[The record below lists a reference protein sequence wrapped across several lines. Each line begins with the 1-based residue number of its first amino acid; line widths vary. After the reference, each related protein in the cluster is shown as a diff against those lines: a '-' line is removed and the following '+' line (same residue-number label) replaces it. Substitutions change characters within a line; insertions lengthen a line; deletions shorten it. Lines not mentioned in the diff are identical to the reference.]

1 MSSTI
6 LPANKVIDY
15 PFEDDIPLADS
26 TLQFD
31 WLEMLFAGLE
41 AQYRDAADVMVASN
55 NLWYPIEGDPRTAT
69 APDIMVVFGRPKQP
83 RKSFMQWKEQGIGP
97 QVTMEI
103 RSPSNSTKDLKKC
116 FDFYQRFGVEEY
128 YLIDPWKDT
137 LDGWKREG
145 KKLKKIAKMNGWVSP
160 RLGLRFEL
168 RKDWLHIIGA
178 DGEEFLMI
186 RERARRQQRAL
197 EESQRAAA
205 KAEAERKKLAAKLR
219 ELGVDPDKL

>member
-1 MSSTI
+1 MSSVA
-6 LPANKVIDY
+6 LPASGVIEY
-15 PFEDDIPLADS
+15 PYQDDIPLADS

-41 AQYRDAADVMVASN
+41 AQYRDAVDVMVASN
-55 NLWYPIEGDPRTAT
+55 NLWYPVEGDPRTSA
-69 APDIMVVFGRPKQP
+69 APDIMVVFGRPKQT
-83 RKSFMQWKEQGIGP
+83 RKSYLQWKELGIGP

-137 LDGWKREG
+137 LDGWTRVG
-145 KKLKKIAKMNGWVSP
+145 KKLKKIAKMNGWVSS
-160 RLGLRFEL
+160 RLGIRFEL

-178 DGEEFLMI
+178 DGQEFLMI
-186 RERARRQQRAL
+186 RERARQQEKAK
-197 EESQRAAA
+197 EESRRVTE
-205 KAEAERKKLAAKLR
+205 KLEAERKKLAAKLR